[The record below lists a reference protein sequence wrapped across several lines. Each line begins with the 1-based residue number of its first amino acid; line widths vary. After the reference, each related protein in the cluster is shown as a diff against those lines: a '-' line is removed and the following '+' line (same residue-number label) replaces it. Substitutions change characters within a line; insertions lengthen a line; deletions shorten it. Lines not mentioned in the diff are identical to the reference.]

1 MAFPKITARA
11 EILNVFI
18 SLGLALLVTIW
29 LYQTKFAGQITGF
42 FRIGSVLPLSPLLD
56 RQQTLIYP
64 EELGYDGQQFL
75 SIALDPWLSHP
86 GTIAALDQPSYRY
99 RRILYP
105 FLGHI
110 LGLGQTHW
118 IPYALVALNV
128 VAIAVLIGIV
138 SLYYRSHRQPVV
150 KALWGLAI
158 PGVWMVLSLSTA
170 DLLASCWALAAL
182 YGGHRHRFRLSALCI
197 SLGLLTRETL
207 LIIWLAML
215 LNALWRR
222 QQNFLLPWILAL
234 VPPLLWNIYV
244 ASLHLSGGR
253 GGGNFGFPLQ
263 GIGGKFASLITT
275 GWTFSNLYEGFVWL
289 LLILAFALSLGC
301 GYYFATPNRSVLIA
315 VHLYLGLAIVSSSF
329 ILNYYLNYSRV
340 FMDVY
345 WLGLLLIHD
354 QPFPQKTLFFSSCA
368 LASGAF
374 IFWQS

>member
-11 EILNVFI
+11 EILNFFI
-18 SLGLALLVTIW
+18 SLGLSLVVAIW

-42 FRIGSVLPLSPLLD
+42 LRIGSVLPLSPFLD
-56 RQQTLIYP
+56 PQQTRIYP
-64 EELGYDGQQFL
+64 DELGYDGQQFL

-86 GTIAALDQPSYRY
+86 DTIAALDQPSYRY

-105 FLGHI
+105 LLGHI

-128 VAIAVLIGIV
+128 VAIAILIGIT

-158 PGVWMVLSLSTA
+158 PGVWMVLSLATA
-170 DLLASCWALAAL
+170 DLLASCLALAAL
-182 YGGHRHRFRLSALCI
+182 YGVHRHRFWLSAIYI

-215 LNALWRR
+215 INALWRR
-222 QQNFLLPWILAL
+222 RQSFLLPWILAL

-244 ASLHLSGGR
+244 MSLHLPGGG

-263 GIGGKFASLITT
+263 GILGKFASLITT
-275 GWTFSNLYEGFVWL
+275 GWTFSNLYESFVWL

-301 GYYFATPNRSVLIA
+301 GYYFATPNRSLLIA

-354 QPFPQKTLFFSSCA
+354 QPVPQKTLFFGSCA

-374 IFWQS
+374 VFWQA